1 MGDTWRQQPVI
12 YLFCLL
18 SGQLTAPV
26 RTQPVIYQ
34 ALVAALSG
42 ILKTSLLTVNPSLGV
57 YYVFRSVARGQ
68 LGAIRCTKP

>member
-42 ILKTSLLTVNPSLGV
+42 ILKTSLLTVNPSLGLNRQV
-57 YYVFRSVARGQ
+57 RDSLLENPGFRFSG
-68 LGAIRCTKP
+68 G